1 MLYENKIVYTRG
13 SQLCKLHGQKKY
25 RNTYAKTN

>member
-13 SQLCKLHGQKKY
+13 SQLHGQKKY